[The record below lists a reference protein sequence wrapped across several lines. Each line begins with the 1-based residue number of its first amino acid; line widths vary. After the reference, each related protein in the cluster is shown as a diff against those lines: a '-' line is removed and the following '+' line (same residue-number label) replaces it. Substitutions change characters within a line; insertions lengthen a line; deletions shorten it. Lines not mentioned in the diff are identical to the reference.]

1 MFQRYL
7 YSVLLTATLLFSNLG
22 LAVNI
27 HYCGNIIEKIELG
40 YASSMSCDEELE
52 EKPCCEEKDEPL
64 KKDCCK
70 DEIIK
75 QKTDDVAAKVFSS
88 QQFSDFILPAVFR
101 LQPLVVNEVRLP
113 KKIETGFYCESNA
126 PPLYKLYHQYLLY
139 A

>member
-52 EKPCCEEKDEPL
+52 EKPCCKEKAEPVD
-64 KKDCCK
+64 KDCCK
-70 DEIIK
+70 DETIT
-75 QKTDDVAAKVFSS
+75 QKTDEVAVKVFPSP
-88 QQFSDFILPAVFR
+88 QFSEFMIPAIYS
-101 LQPLVVNEVRLP
+101 LQPLVLSEVRLP
-113 KKIETGFYCESNA
+113 KKIEAAFHCESNA